1 MEETAMRVLRTVL
14 PASLLLICGCA
25 AVLAADSAPPPAK
38 SPAAVPDDG
47 LRCVTDQGV
56 EEPSSVVE
64 DAILIAGGGGG
75 GGVPNCPV
83 NFNDCHDLPGQA
95 CTPINCVTV
104 DLGYDTCKKPGGRKL
119 TCINGNL
126 QQTTCDCHA
135 GVRSTCCDEPGGCSF
150 GDCGICG
157 TGTLSTVCPL

>member
-1 MEETAMRVLRTVL
+1 MEETAMRFLRSVL

-25 AVLAADSAPPPAK
+25 TALAAETAPPPANG
-38 SPAAVPDDG
+38 PAAVPDDG

-56 EEPSSVVE
+56 EEPSSILD

-75 GGVPNCPV
+75 GVPNGPV

-95 CTPINCVTV
+95 CTPINCATV
-104 DLGYDTCKKPGGRKL
+104 DLGYNTCKKPGGRKISC
-119 TCINGNL
+119 TNGNL

-157 TGTLSTVCPL
+157 TGLLSTVCPL